1 MNFSLSFCFSFFF
14 LFLFHFG
21 VFLFCNFWDFWNL
34 LFGIALRCLFGIHGN
49 FVNNQL
55 HGINKYM
62 SIWTQRVHVVLLL
75 LLLLLL
81 LFGFSSLFIS
91 YFSQVFFAFVLLTG
105 SATFWQSFLFSV
117 CCALFFVSFTFHFV
131 VVVIV
136 VFVTLSHWVCFVYG
150 FSLFSFLI
158 FLVDSKI
165 CLTLFDD
172 LFTNSFLFF
181 SLVSLVLVVCLLPLL
196 LFIILVL

>member
-1 MNFSLSFCFSFFF
+1 MPLWGFYFFF
-14 LFLFHFG
+14 
-21 VFLFCNFWDFWNL
+21 NFWDFWNL

-75 LLLLLL
+75 LL
-81 LFGFSSLFIS
+81 FGFSSLFVS

-105 SATFWQSFLFSV
+105 SATFWQSFLFFIF
-117 CCALFFVSFTFHFV
+117 CALFFLSLFTLLLLLFV
-131 VVVIV
+131 VFVIV

-181 SLVSLVLVVCLLPLL
+181 LSFHLC
-196 LFIILVL
+196 